1 MPALKAWEGTV
12 GQVEIREETSA
23 DVREISAVHDAAFGR
38 RNEAQLVERLR
49 EEGRIAASLVA
60 SDHGRIVANAV
71 FSRLTVR
78 SSGKPIAAA
87 ALAPVAVTPTR
98 QSRGIGA
105 RIVRS
110 GLALCAQRGYDIVIV
125 LGDPQYYRR
134 FGFSSELAENV
145 RSRYSNAGPA
155 WMAMELRVSN
165 RPLTPCEVTYPAAF
179 EEAD

>member
-1 MPALKAWEGTV
+1 M
-12 GQVEIREETSA
+12 GQVEIREEKFE
-23 DVREISAVHDAAFGR
+23 DVRGISAVHDAAFGR
-38 RNEAQLVERLR
+38 RNEGHLVERLR
-49 EEGRIAASLVA
+49 EEGLIAASLVA
-60 SDHGRIVANAV
+60 SDSGRIVANAV

-105 RIVRS
+105 RLIRS
-110 GLALCAQRGYDIVIV
+110 GLTLCAQRGYDIVVV

-134 FGFSSELAENV
+134 FGFSSELAKNV
-145 RSRYSNAGPA
+145 RSRYSCAGPA
-155 WMAMELRVSN
+155 WMAVELHISN